1 MFKRSSLIG
10 LLLISTIVAMVF
22 SMSLVTTVAQDAPVP
37 TPTAIVS
44 EMGTGGTHIS
54 FWNGL
59 TGSDGVTLNEM
70 LAQFVQEVP
79 NISVT
84 SEIIPWA
91 TLYTKLQAAFVA
103 GQAPDLFLIRVAQ
116 LPQFVSYGVVSDL
129 SSWYTSGGGTFP
141 DDDFA
146 QPAFSRIFIDGAPY
160 AIPLDNHGRGAWINV
175 DMFEAAG
182 LDPNVY
188 PETYEETVA
197 LLQQLTL
204 DANGNN
210 AASPDFDPENV
221 VQWGTAMEWMY
232 TDFLSYMWGNGG
244 SMVSEDGTQVLV
256 NSPEAVEA
264 LQRMY
269 DLIYT
274 YHVAP
279 VPAGFDSWQSYSAG
293 ILAVLPTGTW
303 FRNFAAEQTDINWQ
317 AWPVLPIGDQRAAWI
332 GSHVFVVPNTTT
344 GEKLEAVSTMLQW
357 VTDHQVDWAAS
368 GQVPARISSQEALD
382 PENYPSNILL
392 GQTFQEY
399 GQLEP
404 QCIVI
409 LEIEDALN
417 PELSA
422 ALNDQKSPQQAL
434 DDAAARIQAVLD
446 RTPC

>member
-1 MFKRSSLIG
+1 MSKRTTLLG
-10 LLLISTIVAMVF
+10 LLLALLLASMMF
-22 SMSLVTTVAQDAPVP
+22 SMSLVSTAAQDTPP
-37 TPTAIVS
+37 EPTAIVS
-44 EMGTGGTHIS
+44 DLGTGALKIS

-70 LAQFVQEVP
+70 LAQFVAENP
-79 NISVT
+79 EISVT
-84 SEIIPWA
+84 TEIIPWA

-103 GQAPDLFLIRVAQ
+103 GQGPDVFMIRVAQ

-129 SSWYTSGGGTFP
+129 SSWYTSGGGTYP

-146 QPAFSRIFIDGAPY
+146 QPAFSRVFVDDVPY

-175 DMFEAAG
+175 DLFEAAG
-182 LDPNVY
+182 LDPNDY
-188 PETYEETVA
+188 PENYDETVA
-197 LLQQLTL
+197 MLQQLTL

-232 TDFLSYMWGNGG
+232 TDFLSYLWGNGG
-244 SMVSEDGTQVLV
+244 SMVSEDGTQVTI
-256 NSPEAVEA
+256 NSPEGVEA

-269 DLIYT
+269 DLIYK
-274 YHVAP
+274 YRVAP

-293 ILAVLPTGTW
+293 IVAVLPTGTW
-303 FRNFAAEQTDINWQ
+303 FRNFAADQTDINWQ
-317 AWPVLPIGDQRAAWI
+317 AWPVLPIGEQRAAWI
-332 GSHVFVVPNTTT
+332 GSHVFVIPNTTT
-344 GEKLEAVSTMLQW
+344 GEKLQAVQTMLNW
-357 VTDHQVDWAAS
+357 VTDNQVAWAAS
-368 GQVPARISSQEALD
+368 GQVPARISAQEALD

-404 QCIVI
+404 QCKVI
-409 LEIEDALN
+409 LEIEDAMN

-422 ALNDQKSPQQAL
+422 ALNDQKTPQQAL
-434 DDAAARIQAVLD
+434 DDAAVRIQAVLD

>member
-1 MFKRSSLIG
+1 
-10 LLLISTIVAMVF
+10 
-22 SMSLVTTVAQDAPVP
+22 
-37 TPTAIVS
+37 
-44 EMGTGGTHIS
+44 
-54 FWNGL
+54 
-59 TGSDGVTLNEM
+59 
-70 LAQFVQEVP
+70 
-79 NISVT
+79 
-84 SEIIPWA
+84 
-91 TLYTKLQAAFVA
+91 
-103 GQAPDLFLIRVAQ
+103 
-116 LPQFVSYGVVSDL
+116 
-129 SSWYTSGGGTFP
+129 
-141 DDDFA
+141 
-146 QPAFSRIFIDGAPY
+146 
-160 AIPLDNHGRGAWINV
+160 
-175 DMFEAAG
+175 
-182 LDPNVY
+182 
-188 PETYEETVA
+188 
-197 LLQQLTL
+197 
-204 DANGNN
+204 
-210 AASPDFDPENV
+210 
-221 VQWGTAMEWMY
+221 MEWMY